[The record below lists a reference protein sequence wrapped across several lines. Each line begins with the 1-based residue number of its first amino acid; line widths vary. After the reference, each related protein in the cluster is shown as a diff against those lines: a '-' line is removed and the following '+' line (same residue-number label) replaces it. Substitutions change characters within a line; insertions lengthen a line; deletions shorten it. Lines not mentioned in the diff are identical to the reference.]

1 MKTIKMSA
9 QKMASGVRLEKGETA
24 DVSDHDARILVA
36 MGAAKIVKDHG
47 PDETPDAKRRKAPKK
62 AKPKKAKAETGNPEE
77 PAVEDDGKS
86 GDDDPGKEETLL

>member
-9 QKMASGVRLEKGETA
+9 QKMVSGVRLEKGETV
-24 DVSDHDARILVA
+24 DITDHDARILVA

-62 AKPKKAKAETGNPEE
+62 AKAKKAKAETGNPEK
-77 PAVEDDGKS
+77 PAVEDDGKP
-86 GDDDPGKEETLL
+86 GDDAGKEESLL